1 MFLEEVKTE
10 CTYFCY
16 RTIADLSNA
25 KNNSST
31 EYADTN
37 KQILTTSLTC
47 HYAAVMDGEGT
58 LGRGHGNGGRGLRRQ
73 RSLEWR
79 ERRGYGALERLHH
92 ELFDTS
98 RKKEKGYDMA
108 FWNENTQGTG
118 GNPNEKPINHV
129 VFNEPSC
136 FYAHPWE

>member
-1 MFLEEVKTE
+1 MIRLLKEEICQLFLH
-10 CTYFCY
+10 
-16 RTIADLSNA
+16 LSKKELKSDYEIISCNI
-25 KNNSST
+25 S
-31 EYADTN
+31 
-37 KQILTTSLTC
+37 
-47 HYAAVMDGEGT
+47 
-58 LGRGHGNGGRGLRRQ
+58 
-73 RSLEWR
+73 
-79 ERRGYGALERLHH
+79 ALERLHH